1 VVRGLSG
8 HRLRP
13 SRLKASLAV
22 VLSLFG
28 AAEVLAAQPPAADLS
43 ALEQLDAACG
53 RARSDGDLA
62 ALRRAQRALLV
73 VAPAPQPLPVVLAN
87 ADALLRCGAPD
98 SALVVLNRYSP
109 APGGEQ
115 VQWSLLQWRAAQ
127 SALDHRL
134 AAQALRQLA
143 VASGRSLAQLQVPVS
158 QDSRGRWQSQPAVDL
173 LAGHLDALGQREQA
187 AQLLLASPGVGLI
200 GAQRLALAVSWSPLL
215 PTAER
220 QRLLEQA
227 LDQAAAARAWGLAA
241 ELLDQQLALL
251 DGQPSE
257 QRQHLEAR
265 RRRLARRIDDGQTLQ
280 PSAARSPRDSGGHA
294 ASPQP

>member
-1 VVRGLSG
+1 VVRGLSC

-13 SRLKASLAV
+13 SRLTASLAV
-22 VLSLFG
+22 VFSLFG
-28 AAEVLAAQPPAADLS
+28 AAEVCAAQPPGADLS
-43 ALEQLDAACG
+43 ALAQLDAVCE

-134 AAQALRQLA
+134 AVQALRQLA

-158 QDSRGRWQSQPAVDL
+158 QDGRGRWQNQPAVDL

-187 AQLLLASPGVGLI
+187 AQVLLANPGAGLI
-200 GAQRLALAVSWSPLL
+200 GAQRLALAVSWSPAL
-215 PTAER
+215 PAAER
-220 QRLLEQA
+220 LRLLEQA
-227 LDQAAAARAWGLAA
+227 LDQAAAVRAWGLAA

-251 DGQPSE
+251 DEQPSQ

-265 RRRLARRIDDGQTLQ
+265 RRRLARRIDDVQTLQ
-280 PSAARSPRDSGGHA
+280 PSAVRSPRDSGGHA
-294 ASPQP
+294 AAPQP

>member
-1 VVRGLSG
+1 MSC

-13 SRLKASLAV
+13 SRLSALLAV
-22 VLSLFG
+22 VFGLFG
-28 AAEVLAAQPPAADLS
+28 ATEVCAAQPPGADRS
-43 ALEQLDAACG
+43 ALEQLNAVCE

-143 VASGRSLAQLQVPVS
+143 VASSRSLAQLQVPVS
-158 QDSRGRWQSQPAVDL
+158 QDSRGRWQNQPAVDL

-187 AQLLLASPGVGLI
+187 AQVLLANPGAGLI
-200 GAQRLALAVSWSPLL
+200 GAQRLALAVSWSPAL
-215 PTAER
+215 PAAER
-220 QRLLEQA
+220 LRLLEQA
-227 LDQAAAARAWGLAA
+227 LDQAAAERAWGLAA

-251 DGQPSE
+251 DEQPSQ
-257 QRQHLEAR
+257 QRQQLEAR
-265 RRRLARRIDDGQTLQ
+265 RRRLAKRIDDVQTLQ
-280 PSAARSPRDSGGHA
+280 PSAVRSPRDSGGHA
-294 ASPQP
+294 AATQP